1 MLRLNQVK
9 IKTEHSR
16 TQLVAKAAE
25 ILHVSTE
32 DILDMKMIR
41 RSVDARKK
49 PDIFWKASNA
59 KVGLWIISMI
69 TGMPKFILN
78 CGLIGWPNRNRKCTH
93 PIDNEAFFD
102 YL

>member
-49 PDIFWKASNA
+49 PDIFYSYSLDVTVKNEE
-59 KVGLWIISMI
+59 K
-69 TGMPKFILN
+69 ILHRFKGREN
-78 CGLIGWPNRNRKCTH
+78 LVCKSVPVSSHYSLLP
-93 PIDNEAFFD
+93 
-102 YL
+102 L